1 MTTMHFSGG
10 VEWIDE
16 RGASTTMRPGWAA
29 CCTGD
34 RARVI
39 RTLKRQTKDYAAVTC
54 KRCLR
59 VLEWERKT
67 VLAKRR
73 EVLAAV
79 KERGVDGVALVVGRF
94 SGTDPDHPPIGA
106 AVTVSG
112 AGPSRLV
119 RDPRTHVEWIAAG
132 DTAAEALRGLLS
144 MVQKGTES

>member
-79 KERGVDGVALVVGRF
+79 
-94 SGTDPDHPPIGA
+94 
-106 AVTVSG
+106 TVSG

-144 MVQKGTES
+144 MVQKGIES